1 MQALIRSKSAGVTG
15 GRGTAGAGP
24 GRDLLYGS
32 RGVPAAPTY
41 RRPGDLG
48 PYEPCPST
56 PRVRIVGSV
65 ETTPEIGARE
75 EPRRSGAWRTPEVEA
90 RREVRRSGRGG
101 LDMEDL
107 VSMCERRCRKAC
119 NIRSAAEDSEETCHS
134 GSSGGRARRYRK
146 RGSPKPAAGEA
157 GAMDTDPS
165 PVRLWDS
172 EGHSEG
178 YRTAYE
184 QPSESE
190 ETARPPTRA
199 NTAPEPSLEHDA
211 EALERPARAR
221 TAPVARHTEPTRDS
235 MGDTP
240 MAEESEA
247 PGTVGCA
254 GSAGKHAECHCEHVS
269 FLMGKYPRMGM
280 DAIVHRLDSLDNAK
294 DGLEEDVAGILD
306 DQSAA
311 ERDMAELRAER
322 DRYRENLELALQ
334 KQQRVVDSLLH
345 LVEDMSGRLKRLE
358 ESQPLAS
365 GPELPAKP
373 AAAELV
379 ERVKTLRS
387 AMEKPMGDPAEAPY
401 ARPRVD
407 PGALPFVSMFSES
420 TMLGEQTA
428 LAGSMREGRAT
439 TDPRSLTVQMS
450 HAAQD
455 LPITTTA
462 HAVYV
467 EEEIQSQTMQGR
479 TMGSADGHG
488 RGHPGGNL
496 WAKDPNTGIWTA
508 DGASPSRVPNP
519 MGSGPTGPHSMEERD
534 VQGVYSHPPAT
545 GGIRLGGVVA
555 GDVGDAIRIDDL
567 RGIKIRYYDGNPSNL
582 DDFILDWEDFAEEVV
597 GEMRG
602 APRDKWVCRTFP
614 HRLAQDLKEELRDQ
628 IREGLIRTEQA
639 CLHWLEDE
647 ERVDAPNQKL
657 EDLWSIP
664 LPLDRGELRVRE
676 WNRYLRKYRQSLK
689 LVEDRN
695 KSSEISHLLKDV
707 LPGHWKKKVE
717 DEEKKRA
724 KKRVVVRIMAAED
737 THAGIMEFFRRNLG
751 EPNGMLGL
759 KNAVYVEVFGDTMG
773 QRLLR
778 LNNAEWR
785 RGEPL
790 RMQVIFARM
799 SLDKIVKY
807 ITVELKLNA
816 KNEAHVQDRH
826 GHGQRGHR
834 EDRHHQEIQEDTANS
849 AEDGSGSGQDHWTG
863 SREDHEE
870 AHFFAFVAHNVRD
883 HGQDRSRW
891 SRVGPK
897 KAKEPRRIGN
907 PPLSFREYR
916 SQHDGCWVCYG
927 KGNNHAHDHRQCKV

>member
-1 MQALIRSKSAGVTG
+1 
-15 GRGTAGAGP
+15 
-24 GRDLLYGS
+24 
-32 RGVPAAPTY
+32 
-41 RRPGDLG
+41 
-48 PYEPCPST
+48 
-56 PRVRIVGSV
+56 
-65 ETTPEIGARE
+65 
-75 EPRRSGAWRTPEVEA
+75 
-90 RREVRRSGRGG
+90 
-101 LDMEDL
+101 MEDL

-119 NIRSAAEDSEETCHS
+119 NLRSTAEDSDEACHS
-134 GSSGGRARRYRK
+134 GSSGGRARRYGK
-146 RGSPKPAAGEA
+146 RGSPKPAAEDA

-165 PVRLWDS
+165 LVRLWDS
-172 EGHSEG
+172 EHSEG

-184 QPSESE
+184 QPSESG
-190 ETARPPTRA
+190 ETARPPTRV

-211 EALERPARAR
+211 EALERPTRAR

-240 MAEESEA
+240 MADDSEA
-247 PGTVGCA
+247 PGTAGCA
-254 GSAGKHAECHCEHVS
+254 RSGGRHAECHCEHVS
-269 FLMGKYPRMGM
+269 FLMGKYPKMGM
-280 DAIVHRLDSLDNAK
+280 DAIVHRLDCLDNAK

-311 ERDMAELRAER
+311 EKDMEELRAER
-322 DRYRENLELALQ
+322 DRYRENLELALE

-358 ESQPLAS
+358 ELQPLAS

-387 AMEKPMGDPAEAPY
+387 AMDKPMGGPAEAPY
-401 ARPRVD
+401 APPRVD
-407 PGALPFVSMFSES
+407 PGALPFVPRFSES
-420 TMLGEQTA
+420 TMLGEHTA
-428 LAGSMREGRAT
+428 PAGSMQEGHVT
-439 TDPRSLTVQMS
+439 TDPRSQTVQMS

-455 LPITTTA
+455 LPPTTTT
-462 HAVYV
+462 HAAYA
-467 EEEIQSQTMQGR
+467 EEGIQSQTMQGQ
-479 TMGSADGHG
+479 TMGCADGHD
-488 RGHPGGNL
+488 RGHRGGNL

-508 DGASPSRVPNP
+508 DGASPSRIPNP
-519 MGSGPTGPHSMEERD
+519 MGSGPTGPYSMEERD
-534 VQGVYSHPPAT
+534 VRGVYSHPPAT

-567 RGIKIRYYDGNPSNL
+567 RGIKIPYYDGNPSNL

-639 CLHWLEDE
+639 CLQWLEDE

-676 WNRYLRKYRQSLK
+676 WNRYLRKYRRCLK
-689 LVEDRN
+689 LVEDWNEASKIR
-695 KSSEISHLLKDV
+695 HLLKDV
-707 LPGHWKKKVE
+707 LPGNWKRRVE

-724 KKRVVVRIMAAED
+724 KKCVAVRIMAAED
-737 THAGIMEFFRRNLG
+737 THAGIMEFFSRNLG
-751 EPNGMLGL
+751 EPNRMLGL
-759 KNAVYVEVFGDTMG
+759 KNAVYVEVFGDSMG

-778 LNNAEWR
+778 LNNLEWR

-799 SLDKIVKY
+799 SLDEIVKY
-807 ITVELKLNA
+807 ITLELKLNA

-834 EDRHHQEIQEDTANS
+834 EDRHHREIQEDTANS
-849 AEDGSGSGQDHWTG
+849 SEDGSGSGQDHWTG

-870 AHFFAFVAHNVRD
+870 AHFFAFVAHNVRN

-891 SRVGPK
+891 SQVGPK
-897 KAKEPRRIGN
+897 KSREPRRIEN

-916 SQHDGCWVCYG
+916 SQHDGCWVYYG
-927 KGNNHAHDHRQCKV
+927 KGNDHAHDHRQCKVYEADKKAYFAAHPEKKPKEQRISDWKAKGGDGGKGQGKGQGKGGGRGYGG